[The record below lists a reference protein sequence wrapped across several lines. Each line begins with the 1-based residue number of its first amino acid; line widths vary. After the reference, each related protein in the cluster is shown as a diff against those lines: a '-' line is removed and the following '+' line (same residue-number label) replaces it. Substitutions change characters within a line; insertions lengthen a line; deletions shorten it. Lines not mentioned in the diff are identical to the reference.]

1 MDTQNSSPVGS
12 SKAGPEIFDDIDF
25 KLLSDGLGFHHG
37 NKAEEVVK
45 TATRTMVERS
55 TTMAKVL
62 PRPSHPFEQHRLDAR
77 AESLAPATEYVQND
91 LALFYKNQAAPVA
104 EAPVDLTKSV
114 VVASKPLRLAAFVV
128 DFLIVASLCVITI
141 QAVSMMTG
149 LRFWEELFA
158 LDSLTASSLGVL
170 FSSYFLLYFTILE
183 KFQGRSIGKDLF
195 GITLAAERS
204 LPMTTYFARAL
215 LTLVGF
221 LSLGLTNYVD
231 LPGTVTATRVVKL

>member
-1 MDTQNSSPVGS
+1 MDTQNSSSAGS
-12 SKAGPEIFDDIDF
+12 SKTGPELFDDIDF

-62 PRPSHPFEQHRLDAR
+62 PRPSHPFEQHRLDSR
-77 AESLAPATEYVQND
+77 SENLAPATEYVQND
-91 LALFYKNQAAPVA
+91 LALFYKNQAAPVV
-104 EAPVDLTKSV
+104 EAPVEMIKPIII
-114 VVASKPLRLAAFVV
+114 AGKPLRLAAFLV
-128 DFLIVASLCVITI
+128 DCIIVASLCVITI

-149 LRFWEELFA
+149 LRFWDELFA
-158 LDSLTASSLGVL
+158 MDSLTASSLGVL

-183 KFQGRSIGKDLF
+183 KFQGRSLGKDIF
-195 GITLAAERS
+195 GITLSAERN

-215 LTLVGF
+215 LTLLGF

-231 LPGTVTATRVVKL
+231 LQGKVTNTKVVKL